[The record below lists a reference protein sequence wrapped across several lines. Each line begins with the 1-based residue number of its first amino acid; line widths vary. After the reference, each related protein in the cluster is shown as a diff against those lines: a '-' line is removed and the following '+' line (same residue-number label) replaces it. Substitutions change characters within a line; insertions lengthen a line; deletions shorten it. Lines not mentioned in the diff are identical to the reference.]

1 VLEVHDLHVNYG
13 SIRALRGISLTVD
26 EGEVVALIG
35 ANGAGKTTLLNTIS
49 GFHRPRQGVIRFRG
63 EEIQGLPPN
72 GVVARGI
79 AQVPEG
85 RYILT
90 QMTVMENLEMG
101 AYSRKDGL
109 TVKKDLSRILEWFP
123 RLAERKNQ
131 LGGTLSGGEQQML
144 AIGRALMSKPKIL
157 LLDEPSM
164 GLSPRMV
171 KEVFQIIAE
180 IKAGGTTLLLVEQN
194 ARLALRLGDRG
205 YVMENGV
212 ILLHESCAKLLE
224 SPLVKEAYLG
234 A

>member
-26 EGEVVALIG
+26 EGEAVALIG

-49 GFHRPRQGVIRFRG
+49 GFHRPRQGVIRFHG
-63 EEIQGLPPN
+63 EEIQGFSPN
-72 GVVARGI
+72 MVVARGI

-85 RYILT
+85 RHILT

-101 AYSRKDGL
+101 AYSRKDTL
-109 TVKKDLSRILEWFP
+109 AVKRDLSRILEWFP
-123 RLAERKNQ
+123 RLAERKSQ

-144 AIGRALMSKPKIL
+144 AIGRALMSRPQIL

-164 GLSPRMV
+164 GLSPLMV

-180 IKAGGTTLLLVEQN
+180 IKAGGTPLLLVEQN

-205 YVMENGV
+205 YVMENGL
-212 ILLHESCAKLLE
+212 ILFHESTAKLLE

>member
-1 VLEVHDLHVNYG
+1 VLEAHDLHVNYG
-13 SIRALRGISLTVD
+13 SIRALRGISLTVN

-63 EEIQGLPPN
+63 EEIQGLPPSA
-72 GVVARGI
+72 VVARGI

-101 AYSRKDGL
+101 AYSRKDAP
-109 TVKKDLSRILEWFP
+109 TVKKDMSRILEWFP

-212 ILLHESCAKLLE
+212 ILLHESCAKLVE